1 MPRTN
6 RGAMI
11 KKQDDASD
19 MWGFMYKAFINNLK
33 VDPMNFQLVTPFT
46 SWDWSTQSLGHID
59 SREYDFISTVP
70 QWSGVGAYASGGAR
84 LSDAY
89 ELFLMALVVSADKV
103 QKQKIEDQQNTCADI
118 RQDFE
123 RAVRTARDKYA
134 KDSTVKDNTP
144 DFSTWLTDP
153 LSIGYSEGTTIAG
166 YRNQLDDAMDLLET
180 FIKQSNDPTIKAA
193 SDKLNDQQYWSS
205 IDTGSLENAFTAP
218 GYSKTES
225 YTKWVQKVQAGGGN
239 PATLGWSNSESHYD
253 WKKSW
258 AGAQASY
265 GTPFWGI
272 EVGGSWEK
280 EDSLFTSKDISVEIG
295 FQAWDTI
302 QIQETGWFHQPFV
315 NAKCDGEYRLGYE
328 KSDFFGEK
336 GAMALR
342 KTGMLVVYK
351 PSFTI
356 KSKTAFTKIQK
367 EKFEASG
374 GLRIGPFKIGGG
386 GGSSSIIEDK
396 AVTSNEFS
404 GTTNSEVPF
413 IAGITVQ
420 KLGK

>member
-1 MPRTN
+1 MPRPY
-6 RGAMI
+6 RGQMI
-11 KKQDDASD
+11 KAQDDASD

-46 SWDWSTQSLGHID
+46 SWDWSTQSLGHVD

-89 ELFLMALVVSADKV
+89 ELFLMALVVSADPV
-103 QKQKIEDQQNTCADI
+103 QKQKIENQQNVCADI
-118 RQDFE
+118 RQNFE
-123 RAVRTARDKYA
+123 RAVKSARDKYA
-134 KDSTVKDNTP
+134 KDPTVVDNAP

-153 LSIGYSEGTTIAG
+153 LSIGYAEGTAIAG
-166 YRNQLDDAMDLLET
+166 FRSQLDDAMELLEDL
-180 FIKQSNDPTIKAA
+180 IKQSNDPTIKAA
-193 SDKLNDQQYWSS
+193 SDRFNDQQYWTSV
-205 IDTGSLENAFTAP
+205 DTGSLDDAFTAP
-218 GYSKTES
+218 GFSKTES
-225 YTKWVQKVQAGGGN
+225 YTAWVQKVQAGGGN

-258 AGAQASY
+258 AGGNASY

-272 EVGGSWEK
+272 EVGGSWERVD
-280 EDSLFTSKDISVEIG
+280 ELQTSKDIEVEIG
-295 FQAWDTI
+295 FKAWDTI
-302 QIQETGWFHQPFV
+302 QIQDSGWFDQAFV
-315 NAKCDGEYRLGYE
+315 NAKCDGEYRTGYGKE
-328 KSDFFGEK
+328 DFFGEK
-336 GAMALR
+336 GAMGLR

-356 KSKTAFTKIQK
+356 RSKTGFSKDYR

-386 GGSSSIIEDK
+386 GGSSTIIQDK

-404 GTTNSEVPF
+404 GTTDSETPF

-420 KLGK
+420 LLGK